1 MAEKQ
6 RIKTIELS
14 ITPSTFRS
22 IFQRIKGAKKE
33 YDFSGLE
40 DLRHILSNEKARLL
54 YTVKYQ
60 NPDSLYKL
68 AKILKR
74 DFKSVLDDIKILEK
88 FGFLELKTIYK
99 GRRRTLK
106 PVMLVDTLKIS
117 LSL

>member
-6 RIKTIELS
+6 RTKSISLY

-22 IFQRIKGAKKE
+22 IFQRIRGAQKE

-40 DLRHILSNEKARLL
+40 DLRHLLSNEKARLL
-54 YTVKYQ
+54 YTIKHQ

-68 AKILKR
+68 AKLLKR
-74 DFKSVLDDIKILEK
+74 DFKSVTEDLKVLGK
-88 FGFLELKTIYK
+88 FGFIEFKTIYK
-99 GRRRTLK
+99 GKRRTIK
-106 PVMLVDTLKIS
+106 PSVIIDTLNIS